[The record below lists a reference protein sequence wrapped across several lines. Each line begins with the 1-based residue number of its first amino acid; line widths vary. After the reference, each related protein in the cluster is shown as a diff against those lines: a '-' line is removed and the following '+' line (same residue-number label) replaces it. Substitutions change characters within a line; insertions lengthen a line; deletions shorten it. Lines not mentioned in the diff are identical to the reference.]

1 MKHIICLLSLF
12 TSAPILAQHNLFEGG
27 IVNAASLAK
36 VTLPN
41 SSIAQGSVFSAF
53 GSNLGPAQSPS
64 LAFPLQTT
72 LGGVSLTVLAGG
84 QSYNAIPL
92 FVSPGQINAV
102 LPSAVPAGSA
112 TLTVNYN
119 GASNAASFQIVAH
132 SFGIF
137 TMAQSGAGPGVI
149 EDANYNQY
157 TFTHSAL
164 AGDVAIIWGT
174 GLTRVQGNEA
184 AGPLPANQADV
195 PAEVHI
201 GLTQATITYRGR
213 SGCCAGVDQIVF
225 TVPPGITG
233 CQVPVSVQIGDI
245 VSNLPTMP
253 IAADSSR
260 VCSGPEGPTSISP
273 SLVSLGPSQTQQFTA
288 SGLGTN
294 PAWSISPSIG
304 SITTAGLYTA
314 PSSVTAETTVTV
326 TAMSI
331 TDSTEP
337 AWATVTL
344 NPAVG
349 QTLPPPT
356 TIAVPLEVLGS
367 AGTTASV
374 SFNIPSGT
382 NLSGLNLWMQIHGL
396 LSQTQASL
404 QMNGGPW
411 QPISEGTVTLLGL
424 ANAYGGIG
432 GGFHTLQ
439 MTMPAAGLTIG
450 TNTLTFRFNGTDG
463 RVSGFRVLAFN
474 VQDEYGNSLIPSS
487 QFVNVDP
494 NTWQPPSTNPSDIS
508 AGEALYRSASLTV
521 PTASG
526 PAPIQAHCMDC
537 HAQDGRDLKY
547 FNYSNLSI
555 QTRSIFHGLSP
566 QQGNQIASYIRS
578 LNVPNP
584 GRPWNP
590 PYQPGPGLDSQP
602 VSNWSAGAGLGAV
615 LPSDRAMLS
624 NMFPNG
630 TANNP
635 GFFSIAGDL
644 NAREQ
649 QIALM
654 LPDWNAWLPGTH
666 PMDAWAD
673 FASSGFA
680 TTYPQIRA
688 ALIPDSTTAYAAAA
702 PLFGSWNA
710 FQQQFM
716 IAKEGVPA
724 ATFTP
729 AYNQQVYSTMQWAM
743 VKSWELNQE
752 FGLEGM
758 ATTIFT
764 KPGADTRAWNSGFP
778 FFTSPNMLHIPAIAP
793 TGIGNGSLA
802 TRNYLAFVWY
812 QTQLILNS
820 AEKAQSGTYPIDWGY
835 AYGFVDGLRNVNQT
849 PQGALFTFWLMKGL
863 QIDNSGY
870 ATPVAA
876 TTPGWSWIDSDISR
890 AVSPGWRTLLLYLLD
905 SDVSGSD
912 RTAIM
917 TGLVTAWLAEV
928 NLFTPAQYWATGD
941 ANFAATRAPIRGEPD
956 SPYFEDRV
964 WYMIPQFR
972 YYGVPQALVDQMAAW
987 AQTIWTSPNWTP
999 TTSAIC
1005 IEDGSGQFAR
1015 CSTEQ

>member
-1 MKHIICLLSLF
+1 
-12 TSAPILAQHNLFEGG
+12 
-27 IVNAASLAK
+27 
-36 VTLPN
+36 
-41 SSIAQGSVFSAF
+41 
-53 GSNLGPAQSPS
+53 
-64 LAFPLQTT
+64 
-72 LGGVSLTVLAGG
+72 
-84 QSYNAIPL
+84 
-92 FVSPGQINAV
+92 
-102 LPSAVPAGSA
+102 
-112 TLTVNYN
+112 
-119 GASNAASFQIVAH
+119 
-132 SFGIF
+132 
-137 TMAQSGAGPGVI
+137 
-149 EDANYNQY
+149 
-157 TFTHSAL
+157 
-164 AGDVAIIWGT
+164 
-174 GLTRVQGNEA
+174 
-184 AGPLPANQADV
+184 
-195 PAEVHI
+195 
-201 GLTQATITYRGR
+201 
-213 SGCCAGVDQIVF
+213 
-225 TVPPGITG
+225 
-233 CQVPVSVQIGDI
+233 
-245 VSNLPTMP
+245 
-253 IAADSSR
+253 
-260 VCSGPEGPTSISP
+260 
-273 SLVSLGPSQTQQFTA
+273 
-288 SGLGTN
+288 
-294 PAWSISPSIG
+294 
-304 SITTAGLYTA
+304 
-314 PSSVTAETTVTV
+314 
-326 TAMSI
+326 
-331 TDSTEP
+331 
-337 AWATVTL
+337 
-344 NPAVG
+344 
-349 QTLPPPT
+349 
-356 TIAVPLEVLGS
+356 
-367 AGTTASV
+367 
-374 SFNIPSGT
+374 
-382 NLSGLNLWMQIHGL
+382 
-396 LSQTQASL
+396 
-404 QMNGGPW
+404 
-411 QPISEGTVTLLGL
+411 
-424 ANAYGGIG
+424 
-432 GGFHTLQ
+432 
-439 MTMPAAGLTIG
+439 
-450 TNTLTFRFNGTDG
+450 
-463 RVSGFRVLAFN
+463 
-474 VQDEYGNSLIPSS
+474 
-487 QFVNVDP
+487 
-494 NTWQPPSTNPSDIS
+494 
-508 AGEALYRSASLTV
+508 
-521 PTASG
+521 
-526 PAPIQAHCMDC
+526 
-537 HAQDGRDLKY
+537 
-547 FNYSNLSI
+547 
-555 QTRSIFHGLSP
+555 
-566 QQGNQIASYIRS
+566 
-578 LNVPNP
+578 
-584 GRPWNP
+584 
-590 PYQPGPGLDSQP
+590 
-602 VSNWSAGAGLGAV
+602 
-615 LPSDRAMLS
+615 MLS

-764 KPGADTRAWNSGFP
+764 NPGADTRAWNSGFP

-820 AEKAQSGTYPIDWGY
+820 AEKAQSGTDPIDWGY

>member
-12 TSAPILAQHNLFEGG
+12 TSAPILAQPNLFEGG

-119 GASNAASFQIVAH
+119 GASNTASFQVVAH

-137 TMAQSGAGPGVI
+137 AMAQSGTGPGVI
-149 EDANYNQY
+149 QDADYNQY

-174 GLTRVQGNEA
+174 GLSRVQGIEA
-184 AGPLPANQADV
+184 AGPLPGNQPDV
-195 PAEVHI
+195 PAEVHV
-201 GLTQATITYRGR
+201 GLAQATITYRGR

-233 CQVPVSVQIGDI
+233 CQVPVAVQIGNI

-260 VCSGPEGPTSISP
+260 VCSGPKGPTSISP
-273 SLVSLGPSQTQQFTA
+273 SLVVLGPSQTQQFTA

-294 PAWSISPSIG
+294 PTWSISPSIG
-304 SITTAGLYTA
+304 SITTGGLYTA
-314 PSSVTAETTVTV
+314 PSNVTAQTTVTV
-326 TAMSI
+326 SAMSA

-337 AWATVTL
+337 ALAIVTL

-349 QTLPPPT
+349 QTPPP
-356 TIAVPLEVLGS
+356 ISFPLEVLGP

-382 NLSGLNLWMQIHGL
+382 NLRGLNLWMQIHGL

-404 QMNGGPW
+404 QLNGGPW
-411 QPISEGTVTLLGL
+411 QPITEGTVTLLGL

-450 TNTLTFRFNGTDG
+450 TNTLTFRFHGTEG

-494 NTWQPPSTNPSDIS
+494 NTWQPPSTNPRDIS

-526 PAPIQAHCMDC
+526 PAPIEAHCMDC

-566 QQGNQIASYIRS
+566 QEGNQIASYIRS
-578 LNVPNP
+578 LNLPNP

-615 LPSDRAMLS
+615 LPSDAAMQA

-630 TANNP
+630 IVNNP
-635 GFFSIAGDL
+635 GFFSITGKL

-649 QIALM
+649 EIALM

-666 PMDAWAD
+666 PMDAWPD
-673 FASSGFA
+673 FQSSGFA
-680 TTYPQIRA
+680 TTYPLIRA
-688 ALIPDSTTAYAAAA
+688 ALVPDSAAAYAKAA

-729 AYNQQVYSTMQWAM
+729 AYNQQLYSTMQWAM

-752 FGLEGM
+752 FGLEGI

-764 KPGADTRAWNSGFP
+764 KPGADTRAWDTGFP

-863 QIDNSGY
+863 QINNSGY
-870 ATPVAA
+870 GTPVTS

-941 ANFAATRAPIRGEPD
+941 PNFAAARAPIPGEPD

-987 AQTIWTSPNWTP
+987 AQTIWTSTNWTP

-1005 IEDGSGQFAR
+1005 IEVSSGQFAR